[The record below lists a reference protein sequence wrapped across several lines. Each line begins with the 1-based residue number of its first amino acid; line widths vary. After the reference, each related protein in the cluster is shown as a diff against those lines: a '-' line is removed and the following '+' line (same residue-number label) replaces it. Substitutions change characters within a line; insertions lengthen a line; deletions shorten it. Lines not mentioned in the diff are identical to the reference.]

1 MRSLAILTA
10 GLSIA
15 AAILFVFHWEI
26 VGGSA
31 AQPDVFRLNRWNG
44 DVVYCHTSPQAA
56 DGVAT
61 SCIHDD

>member
-1 MRSLAILTA
+1 MKSFSIIIA
-10 GLSIA
+10 GGLIA
-15 AAILFVFHWEI
+15 AAILYVFHWEI

-44 DVVYCHTSPQAA
+44 DVVYCHTSSQAA
-56 DGVAT
+56 PEVAT